1 MVLFVIGLFIGA
13 VIGFLGLALCVAR
26 KNTVD
31 KFEFLVY
38 RKCKLCG
45 KHFARCRCKT
55 PIWTTNLGD
64 KYLPEEFL
72 R

>member
-1 MVLFVIGLFIGA
+1 MFCGICQKDFKECTCKDLEERL
-13 VIGFLGLALCVAR
+13 
-26 KNTVD
+26 D
-31 KFEFLVY
+31 KSEFLVY

-45 KHFARCRCKT
+45 KHFARCRCET

-64 KYLPEEFL
+64 KYLPEKFL